1 MAAPKRSAFED
12 LQSFFEEA
20 DGAFD
25 QMDAER
31 SHVIGCLRKVLEDSG
46 HVEVVDVDALE
57 RSVDNVLREGDAN
70 SAGDAP
76 MPDGAA
82 ERVQQLMLRDPEFAR
97 IALLMVMSP
106 LSVDWNDPAVINVEK
121 TLILEFQCHKKF
133 RQRGPTEW
141 RGQAWR
147 QNSGR
152 WGSRGGRSVRLA
164 EFQAKF
170 GKERGTEAFLEDEDR
185 RRSLRQDSFVAKFGM
200 ERGTQAFQ
208 EDEAARA
215 SKSKAVARMM
225 AAPPKAHQPRMV
237 LPTVDPPTSKARPTP
252 KMVAPVP
259 IAR

>member
-46 HVEVVDVDALE
+46 HVEAADVRDTPLEEPAAAASSSAASATLEVEVDRPVRPREQVVDVDALE

-121 TLILEFQCHKKF
+121 TLILEF
-133 RQRGPTEW
+133 
-141 RGQAWR
+141 
-147 QNSGR
+147 
-152 WGSRGGRSVRLA
+152 
-164 EFQAKF
+164 
-170 GKERGTEAFLEDEDR
+170 
-185 RRSLRQDSFVAKFGM
+185 
-200 ERGTQAFQ
+200 
-208 EDEAARA
+208 
-215 SKSKAVARMM
+215 
-225 AAPPKAHQPRMV
+225 
-237 LPTVDPPTSKARPTP
+237 
-252 KMVAPVP
+252 
-259 IAR
+259 